1 MTTTKRDKSN
11 LVQHTTPPTPDQRTL
26 PPACSI
32 SFHPQTGMASLSPR
46 RRCSTPTVSIPSQEQ
61 VCVRKLSKDDELQ
74 LHSPTNWMHAFAS
87 SPPSIQHSA
96 CAAPAFLSPLTA
108 QVAVSPSLKNTT
120 LNTKK
125 ELPANSPVFSHSPKS
140 PLNVPLRKAAAPL
153 RRFSVGN
160 EEHDCISSAIA
171 ALMRSPDTVFVQQQA
186 MHQEYPVVTLSP
198 VAEDTPPAF
207 PETDDDDASIKNVE
221 FDCTFGKMDVQSSG
235 SSILTSQLFKSR
247 SGETHSLPSSP
258 LIRAMA
264 LPRKFSM
271 DSGMGQAPSQSG
283 SVRVGRFTVRR
294 L

>member
-1 MTTTKRDKSN
+1 
-11 LVQHTTPPTPDQRTL
+11 
-26 PPACSI
+26 
-32 SFHPQTGMASLSPR
+32 MASLSPR

-87 SPPSIQHSA
+87 SPSPHSA
-96 CAAPAFLSPLTA
+96 CGPAFLSPLTA
-108 QVAVSPSLKNTT
+108 QVAVSPSLKTST
-120 LNTKK
+120 NTKK
-125 ELPANSPVFSHSPKS
+125 ELPDNSPVFSHSPRS
-140 PLNVPLRKAAAPL
+140 PLNVPSRKAAAPL

-171 ALMRSPDTVFVQQQA
+171 ALMRSPDTVFVQQQT
-186 MHQEYPVVTLSP
+186 MHQEYPLITLSP
-198 VAEDTPPAF
+198 VAEDIPPAF
-207 PETDDDDASIKNVE
+207 AETDDDDASIKNVE
-221 FDCTFGKMDVQSSG
+221 FDCSFGKLDVQANG
-235 SSILTSQLFKSR
+235 SSILTSQLLKSK

-271 DSGMGQAPSQSG
+271 DSGMGLAPSQSG